1 MRIHFQKLNSFL
13 RDPGNA
19 LIIRQRRQ
27 IQIQPRRS
35 PTSTPTTFNPIS
47 SKMALHTSSNPGSG
61 DINNNAPTEQQPQTQ
76 PDYSTWSHS
85 SLISRIAEL
94 EQKLTAN
101 TTSPSPSSPAPAP
114 APARGRNTTTTPPSN
129 STPHTPSRS
138 SSRRPRNRP
147 RPIDPSKYH
156 TRFIALKFAYLGQR
170 YNGLEHANGNVTP
183 LPTIEEE
190 LWKALRKARLI
201 FPTSAEIE
209 SDEEIQRYADESLEG
224 GGRRRQL
231 TIDWAGCQ
239 YSKCGRT
246 DRGVSAFGQVVGIR
260 VRSARP
266 KRAEKVTPVAV
277 GGGVEEVYDGDN
289 GGGEDPLG
297 GLALSGLSESE
308 NEDDGWDDIAD
319 ELPYITIL
327 NRVLPED
334 IRILAWCP
342 NPPAEFDARFSCRE
356 RRYKYFFTQPAFSP
370 TPGALGFLKRGSD
383 GKAAGS
389 ERETLREGWLDI
401 EAMRE
406 AAKYLVGTHDFR
418 NFCKIDPS
426 KQITNHVRHIYHADI
441 ELLDPTTSPLSYL
454 GQPEFAAVE
463 GENREQRKESSS
475 DSTSSTM
482 KVYNFTIHG
491 SAFLWHQVRH
501 LAAILFLVGQG
512 LEKPTIV
519 KELFDVEKN
528 PRRPVYELASDAP
541 LVLWDCIF
549 PDENSGSREDA
560 VKWIYAGDPR
570 SIKGGKGDN
579 KFGIGST
586 VDNLWRVWRQRKI
599 DEILAGKLLDLAV
612 SQGDKTALARG
623 GFKQA
628 SPDLQN
634 RSQKVFYGGNE
645 GKFGGKY
652 VPLMQRQRLETVEVI
667 NARYLNKP
675 SKKAAGNSGGD
686 ISDHES

>member
-13 RDPGNA
+13 RDTGNA
-19 LIIRQRRQ
+19 LLISQRQ
-27 IQIQPRRS
+27 IQIQHPRS
-35 PTSTPTTFNPIS
+35 PTSSPTTFNPIS
-47 SKMALHTSSNPGSG
+47 SKMALHTSSRLDSG
-61 DINNNAPTEQQPQTQ
+61 DINNNPPTKQQPQTQTQ

-94 EQKLTAN
+94 EQKLTSY
-101 TTSPSPSSPAPAP
+101 TT
-114 APARGRNTTTTPPSN
+114 
-129 STPHTPSRS
+129 TPSRS
-138 SSRRPRNRP
+138 TSRSPSRRPRNRP

-170 YNGLEHANGNVTP
+170 YNGLEHANGNLTP

-201 FPTSAEIE
+201 FPTSTEIE
-209 SDEEIQRYADESLEG
+209 SDEEIQRYADESAESG
-224 GGRRRQL
+224 VGKRRQL

-246 DRGVSAFGQVVGIR
+246 DRGVSAFGQVVGVR

-266 KRAEKVTPVAV
+266 KRAEKVTPAA
-277 GGGVEEVYDGDN
+277 GSSGGVEGVYDGDN
-289 GGGEDPLG
+289 GGGGDDPLG

-308 NEDDGWDDIAD
+308 NEDGGWDDIAD

-334 IRILAWCP
+334 IRVLAWCP
-342 NPPAEFDARFSCRE
+342 NPPADFDARFSCRE

-418 NFCKIDPS
+418 NLCKIDPS

-463 GENREQRKESSS
+463 AENGEQRKESSS
-475 DSTSSTM
+475 DSLSSTM
-482 KVYNFTIHG
+482 KVYTFTIHG

-541 LVLWDCIF
+541 LALWDCIF

-560 VKWIYAGDPR
+560 VEWVYAGDPR
-570 SIKGGKGDN
+570 STKGGKGDN

-612 SQGDKTALARG
+612 SQGDKAALARG
-623 GFKQA
+623 GFRET

-667 NARYLNKP
+667 NARYLNRP
-675 SKKAAGNSGGD
+675 SKKATVNSGGD
-686 ISDHES
+686 ISDQEA